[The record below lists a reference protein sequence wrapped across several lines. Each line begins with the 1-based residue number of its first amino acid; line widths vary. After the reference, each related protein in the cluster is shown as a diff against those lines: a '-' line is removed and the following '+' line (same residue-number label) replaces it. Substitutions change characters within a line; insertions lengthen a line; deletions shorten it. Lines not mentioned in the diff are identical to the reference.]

1 MLAQLG
7 CLPGTCTNQ
16 RSPYCLFLWVGNK
29 SHTCHILPAVPRALR
44 KRHLSVRANEAD
56 SPEHQPPSV
65 WHVLR
70 VSFPIQRN
78 LTTKKAISQMWGV
91 GFSENRSAFVNG
103 KSPLPMTQ
111 INSKKI
117 YIYIHS
123 TWASRRELT
132 KSKELTWREG
142 KGGRILLDN

>member
-29 SHTCHILPAVPRALR
+29 SNTCHIRASCARALR
-44 KRHLSVRANEAD
+44 KRHLSVRVNKAD
-56 SPEHQPPSV
+56 SPGHQPPSV

-70 VSFPIQRN
+70 VSFPIQKN

-103 KSPLPMTQ
+103 KGPLPMTQ
-111 INSKKI
+111 INSKKKKNT
-117 YIYIHS
+117 YAQHMS
-123 TWASRRELT
+123 QLKKADREQETNLEGGKRRKPSL
-132 KSKELTWREG
+132 G
-142 KGGRILLDN
+142 

>member
-29 SHTCHILPAVPRALR
+29 SNTCHIRASCARALR
-44 KRHLSVRANEAD
+44 KRHLSVRVNEAD
-56 SPEHQPPSV
+56 SPGHQPPSV

-70 VSFPIQRN
+70 VSFPIQKN

-103 KSPLPMTQ
+103 KGPLPMTQ
-111 INSKKI
+111 INSKKKKKI
-117 YIYIHS
+117 RMHS
-123 TWASRRELT
+123 TWASWRKLTEQETNLEGGKRRKPSL
-132 KSKELTWREG
+132 G
-142 KGGRILLDN
+142 

>member
-29 SHTCHILPAVPRALR
+29 SNTCHIRASCARALR
-44 KRHLSVRANEAD
+44 KRHLSVRVNEAD
-56 SPEHQPPSV
+56 SPGHQPPSV

-70 VSFPIQRN
+70 VSFPIQKN

-103 KSPLPMTQ
+103 KGPLPMTQ
-111 INSKKI
+111 INSKKKKNT
-117 YIYIHS
+117 YAQHMS
-123 TWASRRELT
+123 QLKKADREQETNLEGGKRRKPSL
-132 KSKELTWREG
+132 G
-142 KGGRILLDN
+142 